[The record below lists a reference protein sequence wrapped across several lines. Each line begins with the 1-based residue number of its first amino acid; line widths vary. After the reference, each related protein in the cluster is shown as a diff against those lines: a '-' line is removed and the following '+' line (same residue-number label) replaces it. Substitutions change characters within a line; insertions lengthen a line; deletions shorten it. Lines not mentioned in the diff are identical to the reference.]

1 MMRRSDLNKG
11 RLAAVGYDSGIV
23 RVVSINN
30 GNIELNVVFKAHD
43 APVCKL
49 QFAPSQT
56 MLVTAARNGEIF
68 FFETN
73 GHNNL
78 DLYEPICMMRLPEG
92 Q

>member
-1 MMRRSDLNKG
+1 
-11 RLAAVGYDSGIV
+11 
-23 RVVSINN
+23 
-30 GNIELNVVFKAHD
+30 
-43 APVCKL
+43 
-49 QFAPSQT
+49 